1 MPVLGEGLRK
11 GTQVKTPM
19 SEGDIAVVLLE
30 ASTDALEQRFL
41 ASLGPETRN
50 VLMETVRMRNE
61 FLSDVSRMLTSGPES
76 QMYAVSVRSSA
87 VEVAYRWRVY
97 RTMLQR
103 YAELEMPSFVRIEV
117 PSE

>member
-1 MPVLGEGLRK
+1 MSD
-11 GTQVKTPM
+11 VKESDLEVM
-19 SEGDIAVVLLE
+19 LLE
-30 ASTDALEQRFL
+30 ASTHSLEERFL

-61 FLSDVSRMLTSGPES
+61 FLSDVSRMLTSGPEAL
-76 QMYAVSVRSSA
+76 MYADSVRSSA
-87 VEVAYRWRVY
+87 MEVAYRWRLY

>member
-1 MPVLGEGLRK
+1 MKEEEVA
-11 GTQVKTPM
+11 M
-19 SEGDIAVVLLE
+19 ALLE
-30 ASTDALEQRFL
+30 ASTDALEERFL

-61 FLSDVSRMLTSGPES
+61 FLSDVSRMLTSGPEAM
-76 QMYAVSVRSSA
+76 MYADSVRSSA
-87 VEVAYRWRVY
+87 MEVAYRWRMY

-103 YAELEMPSFVRIEV
+103 YAEREIPSVRIEV

>member
-1 MPVLGEGLRK
+1 MKEEE
-11 GTQVKTPM
+11 M
-19 SEGDIAVVLLE
+19 AMALLE
-30 ASTDALEQRFL
+30 ASTDALEERFL

-61 FLSDVSRMLTSGPES
+61 FLSDVSRMLTSGPEAM
-76 QMYAVSVRSSA
+76 MYADSVRSSA
-87 VEVAYRWRVY
+87 MEVAYRWRMY

-103 YAELEMPSFVRIEV
+103 YAEREIPSVRIEV